1 MFGGGVAGNAGM
13 GGAGFG
19 LRYKP
24 VPAFGI
30 ESNLDF
36 LGGTDYN
43 GFRRNENAITFNAL
57 VFLNPRSRAQ
67 VYLLAGFGF
76 SNAHVNDSS
85 QGVSYDYSYF
95 GGQAGIGLELRL
107 SRHFALNSDLRGFI
121 RGRTDDGANAHPEFY
136 DPSTGQTT
144 NTSAG
149 VLLTAGAT
157 FYF

>member
-1 MFGGGVAGNAGM
+1 M

-30 ESNLDF
+30 ETDADF
-36 LGGTDYN
+36 VGGIDYN
-43 GFRRNENAITFNAL
+43 GDHRNESALTFNAL
-57 VFLNPRSRAQ
+57 FFLNPRSRAQ

-76 SNAHVNDSS
+76 ANAHVNDD
-85 QGVSYDYSYF
+85 YDGTHNNYSYF
-95 GGQAGIGLELRL
+95 GGQGGIGLELRL
-107 SRHFALNSDLRGFI
+107 SRHFALNADVRAFI
-121 RGRTDDGANAHPEFY
+121 RGRTDPGASQHPEFV
-136 DPSTGQTT
+136 DPTTGQTT

-149 VLLTAGAT
+149 ALLTGGAT